1 MIRLNHIRSAVN
13 QLLVWLTLLLA
24 GVVRVPAQPSNSPGV
39 LPLNPPPDLSASNQL
54 TTAQLD
60 RFNYLLST
68 ARFGAGTRDFIQAE
82 ANYVKLL
89 TDDVPLDLQKTALF
103 ELAQIVQ
110 TQNELTRAQAIF
122 TQYVQRWPADERM
135 PEINLHQGQIF
146 RQMGLSDLAL
156 TKFYAVMTAAL
167 ALKNDQLPFF
177 KRLVLQ
183 AQVEIAETH
192 YLVGKYK
199 DAADYYARL
208 LKQDDPALDHAQIQF
223 RLIRSLGAV
232 KQYEEAATQAQ
243 DFLSRYPDAA
253 DAPEVRYDLA
263 QAFKGQGR
271 NAEALQQVL
280 IFLKEERSKTLDHPE
295 VWTYWQQRVG
305 NEIANE
311 LYQEGDYVKALE
323 VYQTLVKL
331 DPTLQWQLP
340 VRYQVAITYEK
351 LLQPVEAIAA
361 YRAITNAAP
370 NLGTNSS
377 PGLKSVVEMARWRLN
392 FLEWQNQAAE
402 FNQTSRRATFISDTN
417 LILTQK

>member
-1 MIRLNHIRSAVN
+1 MIRLKPIYWVVFLA
-13 QLLVWLTLLLA
+13 LA
-24 GVVRVPAQPSNSPGV
+24 GVTGLRAQPSNSPGV
-39 LPLNPPPDLSASNQL
+39 LPEPVPLAVSATNLVSPGE
-54 TTAQLD
+54 LD

-68 ARFGAGTRDFIQAE
+68 ARFAASTRDFVQAE

-89 TDDVPLDLQKTALF
+89 ADDVPVDFQKTALF
-103 ELAQIVQ
+103 ELAQNVQ
-110 TQNELTRAQAIF
+110 AQNDLSRAQSIY
-122 TQYVQRWPADERM
+122 TQYVQRWPADEHM
-135 PEINLHQGQIF
+135 PEIYLHQGQIF

-192 YLVGKYK
+192 YFVGEFK

-208 LKQDDPALDHAQIQF
+208 LKQDEPALDHAQIQF
-223 RLIRSLGAV
+223 RLIRSLGAI
-232 KQYEEAATQAQ
+232 KQFAEAATQAQ
-243 DFLSRYPDAA
+243 DFLARFA
-253 DAPEVRYDLA
+253 DSTEAPEVRYDLA

-280 IFLKEERSKTLDHPE
+280 VFLKEERSKTMDHPE

-311 LYQEGDYVKALE
+311 LYQEGDFVKALE
-323 VYQTLVKL
+323 VYQTLAKL
-331 DPTLQWQLP
+331 DPALPWQLP

-351 LLQPVEAIAA
+351 LLQPEEAIAA
-361 YRAITNAAP
+361 YRFITNAAP
-370 NLGTNSS
+370 NLGTNRS
-377 PGLKSVVEMARWRLN
+377 PGLQSVVDMSRWRLN
-392 FLEWQNQAAE
+392 FLEWQKRAQA
-402 FNQTSRRATFISDTN
+402 FNQPDDQPNFSSNTN
-417 LILTQK
+417 LTLTQK

>member
-1 MIRLNHIRSAVN
+1 MIRLNTIRSAVGG
-13 QLLVWLTLLLA
+13 VIVLTMMTLTGILS
-24 GVVRVPAQPSNSPGV
+24 GHAQPSNSPGV
-39 LPLNPPPDLSASNQL
+39 LPMNVSQEATNAPATQ
-54 TTAQLD
+54 AQLD
-60 RFNYLLST
+60 RCNYLLAT
-68 ARFGAGTRDFIQAE
+68 ARFGVSTRDFAAAE

-89 TDDVPLDLQKTALF
+89 TDDVPEDFQKTALF
-103 ELAQIVQ
+103 ELAEAVQ
-110 TQNELTRAQAIF
+110 TQNELTRAQSIF
-122 TQYVQRWPADERM
+122 TQYAQRWAGDERM

-167 ALKNDQLPFF
+167 ALKNDQLPMF

-199 DAADYYARL
+199 DAADYYSRL
-208 LKQDDPALDHAQIQF
+208 LKQDDAALDHAQIQF

-243 DFLSRYPDAA
+243 DFLAHHPEAP

-280 IFLKEERSKTLDHPE
+280 IFLKEERSKTKDHPE

-311 LYQEGDYVKALE
+311 LYQEGDYVRALD

-331 DPTLQWQLP
+331 DATLQWELP

-351 LLQPVEAIAA
+351 LLQPNEAIVN

-370 NLGTNSS
+370 NIGTNTS

-392 FLEWQNQAAE
+392 FLEWQNQAQE
-402 FNQTSRRATFISDTN
+402 FNQSASRTSSNSDN
-417 LILTQK
+417 NPILTQK

>member
-1 MIRLNHIRSAVN
+1 MIRLNQILFAAG
-13 QLLVWLTLLLA
+13 LALA
-24 GVVRVPAQPSNSPGV
+24 GATRLPAQPSNAPGV
-39 LPLNPPPDLSASNQL
+39 LPEPVPLDASATNLVSPG
-54 TTAQLD
+54 QLD

-68 ARFGAGTRDFIQAE
+68 ARFDASTRDFVQAE

-89 TDDVPLDLQKTALF
+89 ADNVPEDFQKTALF
-103 ELAQIVQ
+103 ELAQNVQ
-110 TQNELTRAQAIF
+110 TQNDLPRAQSIF

-135 PEINLHQGQIF
+135 PEIYLHQGQIF

-167 ALKNDQLPFF
+167 ALKNDELPFF

-192 YLVGKYK
+192 YYVGEFN

-223 RLIRSLGAV
+223 RLIRSLGAIR
-232 KQYEEAATQAQ
+232 QFAEAASQAQ
-243 DFLSRYPDAA
+243 DFLARHA
-253 DAPEVRYDLA
+253 DSAEAPEVRYELA

-280 IFLKEERSKTLDHPE
+280 VFLKEERSQTMDHPE

-323 VYQTLVKL
+323 VYQTLAKL
-331 DPTLQWQLP
+331 DPALPWQLP

-351 LLQPVEAIAA
+351 LLQPDEAMAA
-361 YRAITNAAP
+361 YRVITNAAP
-370 NLGTNSS
+370 NLGTNMS
-377 PGLKSVVEMARWRLN
+377 PGLQSVVEMSRWRLN
-392 FLEWQNQAAE
+392 FLEWQNRAQD
-402 FNQTSRRATFISDTN
+402 FNEPAGKNNFNTN
-417 LILTQK
+417 TTLTLTQK

>member
-1 MIRLNHIRSAVN
+1 MIGGKHIWFVISLA
-13 QLLVWLTLLLA
+13 LLLA
-24 GVVRVPAQPSNSPGV
+24 GASRLTAQPSNSPGL
-39 LPLNPPPDLSASNQL
+39 LPEPVPLDASATNLVSPG
-54 TTAQLD
+54 QLD

-68 ARFGAGTRDFIQAE
+68 ARFSASTRDFAQAE

-89 TDDVPLDLQKTALF
+89 ADDSPESFQKTALF
-103 ELAQIVQ
+103 ELAQTVQ
-110 TQNELTRAQAIF
+110 TQNDLSRAQSIY
-122 TQYVQRWPADERM
+122 TQYVQRWPGDEHM
-135 PEINLHQGQIF
+135 PEIYLHQGQIF

-183 AQVEIAETH
+183 AQVEIAETY
-192 YLVGKYK
+192 YLVGKFK

-208 LKQDDPALDHAQIQF
+208 LNQDDPALDQAQIQF
-223 RLIRSLGAV
+223 RLIHSLVSV
-232 KQYEEAATQAQ
+232 KQFEEAATQAQ
-243 DFLSRYPDAA
+243 DFLAHHADSS

-280 IFLKEERSKTLDHPE
+280 VFLKEERSKTMDHPE

-323 VYQTLVKL
+323 VYQTLAKL
-331 DPTLQWQLP
+331 DPSLPWQLP

-351 LLQPVEAIAA
+351 LLQPEEAMVN
-361 YRAITNAAP
+361 YRVITDAVP
-370 NLGTNSS
+370 QLGTNLS
-377 PGLKSVVEMARWRLN
+377 PGLKSVVEMSRWRLN
-392 FLEWQNQAAE
+392 FLEWQTRAE
-402 FNQTSRRATFISDTN
+402 GFNRSAGKNNFNTNTN